1 MKQHQDTEVSAQPQ
15 GDGDSRP
22 FDVAR
27 IIAAVVENL
36 PEPIT
41 EASLKEYAETGMT
54 PQMKRQGLTPFDLH
68 GHTGQVRVHLEK
80 SGPAFKRG
88 AAFLPVP
95 IAEQLEA
102 SLVAQTGT
110 TIGEVLNAIQRK
122 CLLDLMPTWTRLL
135 RVYGQPPSGQSRTAL
150 RRDWFWGEALD
161 AIAVALCYS
170 EREGCAVK
178 WIVADM
184 VIRGEAAEAAIHA
197 ERTLCD
203 YVNSPDGQETAEML
217 QRHIAT
223 YRAFAEGKS

>member
-1 MKQHQDTEVSAQPQ
+1 MSNQSTASQSAPQ
-15 GDGDSRP
+15 ADGDSRP
-22 FDVAR
+22 IGAGRIQDAAPIFNAEEVNTLVDYLRESERPAR
-27 IIAAVVENL
+27 
-36 PEPIT
+36 
-41 EASLKEYAETGMT
+41 
-54 PQMKRQGLTPFDLH
+54 R
-68 GHTGQVRVHLEK
+68 
-80 SGPAFKRG
+80 
-88 AAFLPVP
+88 
-95 IAEQLEA
+95 QLEA

-223 YRAFAEGKS
+223 YRAFAEWKS